1 MKNTLVLLSGLLFAQ
16 AAMANDGTI
25 TFNGAIAE
33 PACTTQTNRHQTAM
47 RCSQNGIEKMRQ
59 VKFSQHL
66 QTLPF
71 HLGSVSVKSHGNISA
86 IQITYR

>member
-16 AAMANDGTI
+16 AVMANGAII

-33 PACTTQTNRHQTAM
+33 PACTTQTSRHHAAM
-47 RCSQNGIEKMRQ
+47 RCSQNGIEKIRQ
-59 VKFSQHL
+59 VKFSQHP
-66 QTLPF
+66 QMLPF
-71 HLGSVSVKSHGNISA
+71 QLGSVSVKSHGNINA